1 MSHTFFL
8 YPDMKKFNFL
18 FLLILISVNCF
29 SKPNFTHSYQADYSL
44 MPRDEQSV
52 FYSKKLKNLFPV
64 NYCFQSVVRI
74 PREEAKGYTCSQIL
88 KKLDQMG
95 GLDKECYGVSYID
108 GYSGVRKAMFKK
120 SLLDE
125 KNHEL
130 YIKDKTAGGLNFD
143 FKVDEYFDGNV
154 FAVTA
159 VLNKNPSNILLREI
173 KKDQAAIFVLMQEN
187 KEEINLYVLIQCTYS
202 PFKYKILKRIVENAV
217 MARVFE
223 VQNWFYRMLCEP
235 KG

>member
-8 YPDMKKFNFL
+8 CPMKKFTVFVFL
-18 FLLILISVNCF
+18 IYISINCF
-29 SKPNFTHSYQADYSL
+29 SQPKFSHSYQADYSL
-44 MPRDEQSV
+44 MPKDEQSA

-64 NYCFQSVVRI
+64 NYCFQSVLKI
-74 PREEAKGYTCSQIL
+74 PRENANGYSCSQIL
-88 KKLDQMG
+88 QKLDQMG

-108 GYSGVRKAMFKK
+108 GNTGVRKAMFKK
-120 SLLDE
+120 SLLDKE
-125 KNHEL
+125 NHEL

-143 FKVDEYFDGNV
+143 FKVDEYFGGNV

-159 VLNKNPSNILLREI
+159 VLNKNPSNVLLREI
-173 KKDQAAIFVLMQEN
+173 KKNEAAIFVLMQEN
-187 KEEINLYVLIQCTYS
+187 QNEINLYVLIQCTYS

-223 VQNWFYRMLCEP
+223 VQNWFYRMLCES
-235 KG
+235 K